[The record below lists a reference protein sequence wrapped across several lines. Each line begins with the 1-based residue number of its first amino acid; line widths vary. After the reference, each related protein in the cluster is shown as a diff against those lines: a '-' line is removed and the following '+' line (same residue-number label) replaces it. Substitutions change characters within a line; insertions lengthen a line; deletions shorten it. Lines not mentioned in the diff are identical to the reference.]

1 MVECGT
7 ITVWKPAHIIATD
20 LIIDPADC
28 DEPCDSTVT
37 ITWKNAGG
45 RTQTITPAIIV
56 DGLTT
61 PATAPIT
68 LAKNETATVVFHVTG
83 LLEGDHSVCPDP
95 N

>member
-20 LIIDPADC
+20 LIIDPIDC

-37 ITWKNAGG
+37 ITWKNVGG

-61 PATAPIT
+61 PSAAPIT

-83 LLEGDHSVCPDP
+83 LLEGDHSVCSDP